1 MPGGLLNIIAYGNA
15 NIILNGNPS
24 KTFFR
29 TVYAKYTNFGM
40 QNFRIDYNGSRD
52 IDPNNDS
59 VYTFKI
65 PRHAELLM
73 DAYFVFTIPNIWST
87 ILPPIQTGDIW
98 KAYQFKWIEN
108 LGTSILKKI
117 EIFIGT
123 DKIQEY
129 TGEYIRCMVERDYNE
144 DKKKMFDIMTGNV
157 NELKK
162 PELWGSQRKGDRSS
176 YPNAFFLPNDV
187 ELNGVEPSIRG
198 RKIYVPLSCWFC
210 KSSKLALPLVALQY
224 HEVTI
229 QITVRPLREIYT
241 INNVLSITKYSD
253 KIDGKKEDGTLDK
266 DDIYT
271 QLTRDFYNRIQP
283 NYTID
288 RHQLYRFLQPPPSID
303 LLKADY
309 INYTNN
315 WDADVHLIAKYGFLT
330 MEESNVFA
338 LNEQRYLIKEVK
350 ETIHY
355 NIADNRKIKLDT
367 NALVSNWMWFYR
379 RNDAYIR
386 NEWSN
391 YTNWKTSE
399 VPYDLKAEEN
409 TDYLIPGAEEDV
421 TIGPG
426 YDLLTDGQYENR
438 RPTGHYVL
446 PTFSEQ
452 YERDILMTFSIVLDG
467 KFRENELDA
476 GVYNYIEKYRSTNS
490 SNDLGIYNYNF
501 CLDTPNYLQPTG
513 AINLNRFR
521 NIEMEMTT
529 ITPPKDPNAE
539 SIVLCDEN
547 GGVIGVTREQPLYL
561 YTFDMHLFEER
572 YNVLRIMSGKGG
584 LLFAH

>member
-87 ILPPIQTGDIW
+87 ILPPIKLGDIW

-157 NELKK
+157 IELKK

-176 YPNAFFLPNDV
+176 YPNAFYSPADA